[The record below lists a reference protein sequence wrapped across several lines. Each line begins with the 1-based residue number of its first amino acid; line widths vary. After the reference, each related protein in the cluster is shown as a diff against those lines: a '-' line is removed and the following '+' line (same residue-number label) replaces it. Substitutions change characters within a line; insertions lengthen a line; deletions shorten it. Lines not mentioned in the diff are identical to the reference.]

1 MSTKTQSARPDTVVL
16 DLDGTLVDS
25 NYAHVLAW
33 RAAFLDVGLDVPAAR
48 LHRTVGMGG
57 DRLVA
62 HVAGDVVEQRMGDE
76 VRDRHAAHL
85 DTAFSTITATS
96 GATQLLEVLRKHGFR
111 VVLASSSD
119 SDLSERLLDRVPES
133 GHLLHDLVTGS
144 EAQESKPSG
153 ELIEKA
159 LARVDAERAVVVG
172 DTVWDVEAARD
183 AGVPCVCVL
192 TGGVSESELRDAGAA
207 AVVRDVAEL
216 AEHVLDHGSLPV

>member
-1 MSTKTQSARPDTVVL
+1 MTKTQHARPDTVVL

-62 HVAGDVVEQRMGDE
+62 HVAGDVVEQRLGDD
-76 VRDRHAAHL
+76 VRARHAEHL
-85 DTAFSTITATS
+85 DALLPTITATS
-96 GATQLLEVLRKHGFR
+96 GATHLLEVLREHGFD
-111 VVLASSSD
+111 VVLASSAGA
-119 SDLSERLLDRVPES
+119 DLSGRLLERVPES
-133 GHLLHDLVTGS
+133 GHLLQELVTGS
-144 EAQESKPSG
+144 DAEQTKPSG
-153 ELIEKA
+153 ELVEKA
-159 LARVDAERAVVVG
+159 LLKVDAGRAVVVG
-172 DTVWDVEAARD
+172 DTVWDVAAAQD

-192 TGGVSESELRDAGAA
+192 TGGVPESELREAGAV

-216 AEHVLDHGSLPV
+216 AEHVLDHGSLPL

>member
-1 MSTKTQSARPDTVVL
+1 MSTKNQSARLDTVVL

-62 HVAGDVVEQRMGDE
+62 HVAGDVVERRMGDE

-85 DTAFSTITATS
+85 DTVFPTITATS
-96 GATQLLEVLRKHGFR
+96 GATQLLEVLRKHGFW

-119 SDLSERLLDRVPES
+119 NDLSERLLDRVPES
-133 GHLLHDLVTGS
+133 GHLLHDVVTGS
-144 EAQESKPSG
+144 EAQESPSG

-192 TGGVSESELRDAGAA
+192 TGGVPEADLREAGAA